1 MILAM
6 YDQTFVELN
15 VQKCA
20 SKHTQKH
27 NLEN

>member
-1 MILAM
+1 MMVAM
-6 YDQTFVELN
+6 YDQTFGELN

-20 SKHTQKH
+20 SEHTQKH